1 MKRKAGERI
10 FMLLCML
17 LISTISFSQI
27 IVKGTVTGED
37 SFGVPG
43 ANVLVKGT
51 TSGTITDMD
60 GNYSISVPSEKSVL
74 IYSFVG
80 MSTQEKTVGKQK
92 VINVVLKDDS
102 EVLDE
107 VVVVGYGTMKK
118 SDLTGAVSSYRP
130 DEKEAGKMASIDN
143 MLQGKIAGLSVGASV
158 DAPGA
163 ATSVT
168 IRGAN
173 SLRGDNQPLYV
184 IDNIP
189 QASAG
194 EFASS
199 GNDGSKPKM
208 FKYNQLL
215 SHFHK

>member
-102 EVLDE
+102 SGRIRYNE
-107 VVVVGYGTMKK
+107 KK
-118 SDLTGAVSSYRP
+118 
-130 DEKEAGKMASIDN
+130 
-143 MLQGKIAGLSVGASV
+143 
-158 DAPGA
+158 
-163 ATSVT
+163 
-168 IRGAN
+168 
-173 SLRGDNQPLYV
+173 
-184 IDNIP
+184 
-189 QASAG
+189 
-194 EFASS
+194 
-199 GNDGSKPKM
+199 
-208 FKYNQLL
+208 
-215 SHFHK
+215 